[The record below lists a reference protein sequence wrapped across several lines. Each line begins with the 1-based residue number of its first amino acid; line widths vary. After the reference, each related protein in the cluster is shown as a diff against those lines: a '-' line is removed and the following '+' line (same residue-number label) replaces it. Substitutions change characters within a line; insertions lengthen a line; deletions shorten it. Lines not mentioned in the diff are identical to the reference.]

1 MKKLV
6 GILLLVLPLLA
17 QASVGVGLDEVD
29 VDVSNKASLKRGVQ
43 YFATYCLGCH
53 SIKHMRY
60 SRIAEDL
67 GIPEDEAKNELVPV
81 GGSFHGS
88 MTTAMRAKDAER
100 WYAGAKVRDL
110 SLIARSRGPDWL
122 YTYLRGFYLDDARP
136 FGVNNVVFPDVA
148 MPNVLWEMQGQQKAV
163 FKKEGKTEVLDRL
176 VLVEGGQMTPQEFDA
191 AMTDLV
197 NFLVYAGE
205 PAQLQRTR
213 LGKYVILFL
222 IVFLVLAYRLKKEF
236 WKDVH

>member
-6 GILLLVLPLLA
+6 GILLLVLPLFV
-17 QASVGVGLDEVD
+17 QASVGLDDVD
-29 VDVSNKASLKRGVQ
+29 VDVSDKASLKRGVQ
-43 YFATYCLGCH
+43 YFATYCQGCH

-60 SRIAEDL
+60 LRIADDL
-67 GIPEDEAKNELVPV
+67 GIPEDEAKNELIPI
-81 GGSFHGS
+81 GGSLHGS
-88 MTTAMRAKDAER
+88 MTTAMRANDAEK
-100 WYAGAKVRDL
+100 WFAGAKAPDL
-110 SLIARSRGPDWL
+110 SLIGRSRGANWL
-122 YTYLRGFYLDDARP
+122 YAYLRGFYLDESRP

-163 FKKEGKTEVLDRL
+163 FKKEGTAEVLDRL
-176 VLVEGGQMTPQEFDA
+176 VPVTAGSMTPQEFDA

-205 PAQLQRTR
+205 PAQLQRTS

-222 IVFLVLAYRLKKEF
+222 IVFLVLAYRLKKEY

>member
-1 MKKLV
+1 MKKLI
-6 GILLLVLPLLA
+6 GIVLLILPLCV
-17 QASVGVGLDEVD
+17 QASVGVELDKVD
-29 VDVSNKASLKRGVQ
+29 VDVSDKASLKRGVR
-43 YFATYCLGCH
+43 YFATYCQGCH

-88 MTTAMRAKDAER
+88 MITAMRAKDAER
-100 WYAGAKVRDL
+100 WFAGAKVRDL

-122 YTYLRGFYLDDARP
+122 YTYLRSFYLDESRP
-136 FGVNNVVFPDVA
+136 FGANNLVFPDVA
-148 MPNVLWEMQGQQKAV
+148 MPNVLWELQGQQKAV

-176 VLVEGGQMTPQEFDA
+176 TVVERGQMTPQEFDA

-205 PAQLQRTR
+205 PAQLQRTS

-222 IVFLVLAYRLKKEF
+222 IVFLFLAYRLKKEY

>member
-6 GILLLVLPLLA
+6 GILLLILPLFA
-17 QASVGVGLDEVD
+17 QASVGLDDVD
-29 VDVSNKASLKRGVQ
+29 VDVSDKASVKRGAQ

-60 SRIAEDL
+60 SRIADDL
-67 GIPEDEAKNELVPV
+67 GISEDEAKKELIPV
-81 GGSFHGS
+81 GASFHGS
-88 MTTAMRAKDAER
+88 MTTAMRAKDAEK
-100 WYAGAKVRDL
+100 WFAGAKAPDL
-110 SLIARSRGPDWL
+110 SLIGRSRGADWL
-122 YTYLRGFYLDDARP
+122 YTYLRGFYLDESRP

-148 MPNVLWEMQGQQKAV
+148 MPNVLWELQGQQKAV
-163 FKKEGKTEVLDRL
+163 FKKEGKAEVLDRL
-176 VLVEGGQMTPQEFDA
+176 APVAAGSMTPQEFDA

-205 PAQLQRTR
+205 PAQLQRTS

-222 IVFLVLAYRLKKEF
+222 IVFLVLAYRLKKEY

>member
-6 GILLLVLPLLA
+6 GIVLLILPMLA
-17 QASVGVGLDEVD
+17 QASVGVSLDEVD
-29 VDVSNKASLKRGVQ
+29 VDVSDKASLMRGAQ
-43 YFATYCLGCH
+43 YFATYCQSCH

-60 SRIAEDL
+60 SRIADDL
-67 GIPEDEAKNELVPV
+67 AIPEKQVEQELIP
-81 GGSFHGS
+81 GGGFLYSS
-88 MTTAMRAKDAER
+88 MTTAMSAKDAEQ
-100 WYAGAKVRDL
+100 WFAGAKAPDL

-122 YTYLRGFYLDDARP
+122 YTYLRGFYLDAARP

-176 VLVEGGQMTPQEFDA
+176 MLVEGGQMTPQEFDA
-191 AMTDLV
+191 AITDLV

-205 PAQLQRTR
+205 PAQLQRTS